1 MELSQSTVQVIS
13 KFTDDLVNVD
23 QKCDEEVTALRL
35 KYRSQME
42 LLLMERREL
51 LKGVGNF
58 WSGVLSSPETP
69 ISELL
74 NGTIDPKII
83 RAVTD
88 FQVVTRTSGSKLYRN
103 IIFTFRQNMFVE
115 EGDVSREIDTDMK
128 TISLHPLKWKPGSER
143 ARTDSFFAF
152 FTANFSSDREAVSE
166 VAEAL
171 DIIYQNP
178 FLAVEA
184 D

>member
-1 MELSQSTVQVIS
+1 MELSQNAVQAIS
-13 KFTDDLVNVD
+13 KFTDELASIDR
-23 QKCDEEVTALRL
+23 KCDEETTALRL
-35 KYRSQME
+35 EYRSKME
-42 LLLMERREL
+42 PLLIERREL
-51 LKGVGNF
+51 LKGVTNF

-69 ISELL
+69 ISALL

-88 FQVVTRTSGSKLYRN
+88 FQVVTRVSESKLYRK
-103 IIFTFRQNMFVE
+103 IIFTFRQNMFIEDGVI
-115 EGDVSREIDTDMK
+115 SREVDNDMK
-128 TISLHPLKWKPGSER
+128 TTSLDPVKWKPGTER

-152 FTANFSSDREAVSE
+152 FTENFSSDPEDVME
-166 VAEAL
+166 VTEAL
-171 DIIYQNP
+171 DTIYQNP